1 MWSPS
6 YLPDIKHMMIFTI
19 FADSSHRKVQR
30 HNNCPLPT
38 FSAQPTFSIKSNHL
52 KCSNRWQR
60 IEWKDKKA
68 LKLRFTD
75 WVWSCHWFDPP
86 VIYLHWHCV
95 FFWSM
100 LCKFLINPFP
110 KTLCQHVPAPRPHY
124 KYEFYSLRAV
134 HLHMKHNNYS
144 SHQFWNCHHTFS

>member
-6 YLPDIKHMMIFTI
+6 YLPDIKHIMIFTI

-30 HNNCPLPT
+30 HNNCLLPT

-60 IEWKDKKA
+60 MKS
-68 LKLRFTD
+68 T
-75 WVWSCHWFDPP
+75 WVAIHRLSLIMSLIWSTCDLPS
-86 VIYLHWHCV
+86 LTLC

-110 KTLCQHVPAPRPHY
+110 KTLCQHVPAPWPHY